1 MSRLQWEG
9 ADVREYLF
17 RHRVTFD
24 ETNVVG
30 NVYFA
35 HYLHWQGHCREAF
48 LADHAP
54 GVLRDVRTGELAMV
68 TVSCSMEY
76 FAEVYALD
84 VIEIGMTLRASRGNR
99 VEMDYEFRR
108 DGRLVAR
115 GQQGVSCLRRTDQG
129 ALPVRVPDELS
140 RALASYEVKA
150 TP

>member
-1 MSRLQWEG
+1 
-9 ADVREYLF
+9 VREYVF

-24 ETNVVG
+24 ETNLVG

-54 GVLRDVRTGELAMV
+54 GVLADLRRGDLALV
-68 TVSCSMEY
+68 TVSCSMDY
-76 FAEVYALD
+76 FAESFALD
-84 VIEIGMTLRASRGNR
+84 EIEIGMTLRGTHGNR

-115 GQQGVSCLRRTDQG
+115 GSQCVSCLRRTADG
-129 ALPVRVPDELS
+129 VLPVRVPDELA
-140 RALASYEVKA
+140 RALSPYEAEVV
-150 TP
+150 T

>member
-1 MSRLQWEG
+1 M
-9 ADVREYLF
+9 REYVF

-54 GVLRDVRTGELAMV
+54 GVLRDVRRGDLVLV
-68 TVSCSMEY
+68 TASCWMEF
-76 FAEVYALD
+76 FAESFALD
-84 VIEIGMTLRASRGNR
+84 LIEIGMTLRGSRGNK
-99 VEMDYEFRR
+99 VEMGYEFRR

-115 GQQGVSCLRRTDQG
+115 GGQAVSCLRRTDDG
-129 ALPVRVPDELS
+129 VLPVRVPDELS
-140 RALASYEVKA
+140 RALAPFEVEVM
-150 TP
+150 T

>member
-1 MSRLQWEG
+1 M
-9 ADVREYLF
+9 REYVL

-54 GVLRDVRTGELAMV
+54 GVLHDVRSGVMAMV

-76 FAEVYALD
+76 FVEVFALD
-84 VIEIGMTLRASRGNR
+84 LIDIGMTLRDTRGNR

-115 GQQGVSCLRRTDQG
+115 GRQSVSCLRRTG
-129 ALPVRVPDELS
+129 NGTLPVRVPDELS
-140 RALASYEVKA
+140 RALASYDAKA
-150 TP
+150 ITP

>member
-1 MSRLQWEG
+1 M
-9 ADVREYLF
+9 REYVV
-17 RHRVTFD
+17 RHRVMFD

-54 GVLRDVRTGELAMV
+54 GVLHDVCAGELVMV

-76 FAEVYALD
+76 FAEVFALD
-84 VIEIGMTLRASRGNR
+84 VIEIGMTLSGSRGNR

-108 DGRLVAR
+108 EGRLVAR
-115 GQQGVSCLRRTDQG
+115 GQQAVSCLRRTENG
-129 ALPVRVPDELS
+129 VLPIRVPDELS
-140 RALASYEVKA
+140 RALSSYGVKA
-150 TP
+150 TT

>member
-1 MSRLQWEG
+1 M
-9 ADVREYLF
+9 REYVF

-54 GVLRDVRTGELAMV
+54 GVLREVRRGELALA
-68 TVSCSMEY
+68 TVSCAMEY
-76 FAEVYALD
+76 FAECFALD
-84 VIEIGMTLRASRGNR
+84 EIEVAMTLRGRRGNR

-108 DGRLVAR
+108 CGRLVAR
-115 GQQGVSCLRRTDQG
+115 GGQVVSCLRRTASG
-129 ALPVRVPDELS
+129 VLPVRVPDELS
-140 RALASYEVKA
+140 AALAPFVKE

>member
-1 MSRLQWEG
+1 M
-9 ADVREYLF
+9 REYVL

-54 GVLRDVRTGELAMV
+54 GVLGEVRRGELALA
-68 TVSCSMEY
+68 TVSCAMEF
-76 FAEVYALD
+76 FAECFALD
-84 VIEIGMTLRASRGNR
+84 EIEVAMTLRGRRGNR

-108 DGRLVAR
+108 GGRLVAR
-115 GQQGVSCLRRTDQG
+115 GGQVVSCLRRTADG
-129 ALPVRVPDELS
+129 VLPVRVPEELAA
-140 RALASYEVKA
+140 ALAPFEKESVS
-150 TP
+150 

>member
-1 MSRLQWEG
+1 M
-9 ADVREYLF
+9 REYIF

-35 HYLHWQGHCREAF
+35 HYLHWQGHCRESF

-54 GVLRDVRTGELAMV
+54 GVLAELRRGELVLV

-76 FAEVYALD
+76 FAESFALD
-84 VIEIGMTLRASRGNR
+84 EIEVGMTLRGTHGNR

-108 DGRLVAR
+108 AGRLVAR
-115 GQQGVSCLRRTDQG
+115 GNQAVSCLRRGDDGVRPVHVPEELAG
-129 ALPVRVPDELS
+129 ALRPY
-140 RALASYEVKA
+140 AAEVL
-150 TP
+150 T

>member
-1 MSRLQWEG
+1 M
-9 ADVREYLF
+9 REYVF

-54 GVLRDVRTGELAMV
+54 GVLAEVRCGELALA
-68 TVSCSMEY
+68 TVSCAMEY
-76 FAEVYALD
+76 FSECFALD
-84 VIEIGMTLRASRGNR
+84 EVEIAMTLRRKRGSR

-108 DGRLVAR
+108 DGSMVAR
-115 GQQGVSCLRRTDQG
+115 GGQVVSCLRRTRG
-129 ALPVRVPDELS
+129 GVLPVQVPDELS
-140 RALASYEVKA
+140 RALVLFEKEKETVS
-150 TP
+150 